1 MISAASADSILS
13 TVLGRGSVR
22 IAIVTGNAPWVFVD
36 ASGELQG
43 YDVEISKLLAKAL
56 GVTIDFVRTD
66 TAGRVAQLQTHKADA
81 TIATFTPTLDR
92 MKTISFTDP
101 YVIDGLQV
109 MVSGKRTDLNSI
121 KDFKQGAKIGLA
133 RGSTAAQA
141 LAKSIPQAAVVEFP
155 STADLAQAIES
166 GQVDGTARNNGLI
179 AATVS
184 RAEASSRHCRSSW
197 ALRMMRSGC
206 LRATSSGGSG

>member
-1 MISAASADSILS
+1 MVKRTASAEEEDVQRLAFGLIISLSVIALTSTAFADSILN
-13 TVLGRGSVR
+13 TVLGRGSIR

-36 ASGELQG
+36 ANGELQG
-43 YDVEISKLLAKAL
+43 YDVEISRLLAKAL

-81 TIATFTPTLDR
+81 TVATFTPTLDR

-109 MVSGKRTDLNSI
+109 MVSGRRTDLNSI
-121 KDFKQGAKIGLA
+121 KDFKQGSKIGLA

-141 LAKSIPQAAVVEFP
+141 LAKSIP
-155 STADLAQAIES
+155 
-166 GQVDGTARNNGLI
+166 GN
-179 AATVS
+179 
-184 RAEASSRHCRSSW
+184 
-197 ALRMMRSGC
+197 
-206 LRATSSGGSG
+206 GSGVP